1 MTKKADT
8 WMPWYVADYLADTA
22 HLNTEQHGAYCLML
36 MAAWKS
42 GGALP
47 NDDGQL
53 SSVCRLTPAKWKA
66 SKAILL
72 KFFAVADGEIVHKRV
87 SLERV
92 KAQAIS
98 DKKAE
103 NGKEGAKKRW
113 QKNDKPMANAMANP
127 SQIDAPSPSPTHL
140 PSEDSV
146 PNGTDGDA
154 VLTKQEL
161 WSAGK
166 SLLAEQGMAKA
177 QCGTFVGK
185 LVKDYGDEAVIDAV
199 RSCVVKRPADAAQYL
214 VATCK
219 HLAGQRQRPD
229 VARQTVPGKAERDP
243 ELVKAEQDAKNRAPM
258 PEAIRK
264 LAARLKTNP
273 QGAAA

>member
-1 MTKKADT
+1 VTKKADT

-72 KFFAVADGEIVHKRV
+72 KFFTVSAAEIVHKRV
-87 SLERV
+87 ALERV

-113 QKNDKPMANAMANP
+113 QKDSKPMANAIANQ

-140 PSEDSV
+140 PTEDSV

-166 SLLAEQGMAKA
+166 SLLAEQGMPKA

-185 LVKDYGDEAVIDAV
+185 LVKDYRDEVVIDAV

-219 HLAGQRQRPD
+219 HLSGQRQKLD
-229 VARQTVPGKAERDP
+229 IAKTTVPGKQERDP
-243 ELVKAEQDAKNRAPM
+243 ELIKAENDSKNRAPM
-258 PEAIRK
+258 PAHIREQ
-264 LAARLKTNP
+264 AAKIK